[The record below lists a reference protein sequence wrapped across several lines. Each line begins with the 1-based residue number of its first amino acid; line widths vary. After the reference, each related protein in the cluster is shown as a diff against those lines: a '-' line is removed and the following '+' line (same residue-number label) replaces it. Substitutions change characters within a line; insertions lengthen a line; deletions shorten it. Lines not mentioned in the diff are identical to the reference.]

1 MDKPE
6 EELLRDRI
14 VCGVRDNSLRQQFLS
29 KTDLSLANCIDL
41 CRAHEASARQV
52 KDMAGAEK
60 VHVVKN
66 KSKPER
72 ITTET
77 PRKPRDTRCERCGLY
92 HESSPEDC
100 PAYNALCLNYGKKG
114 HYARKCRREEMP
126 HDKQKWAGKRKGKVR
141 QFQDDNDSERS
152 EDSEES
158 LMTLVVSPEE
168 EVHVVGSAAARYQ
181 RQLFAT
187 MVVEG
192 KEVKFQLDTGAT
204 CNVLPKE
211 DVPASVKIRQTTQR
225 LTLFSQED
233 MEAAGKCTV
242 RLVNPSNGKRYKGD
256 FVVVHKAPSSILG
269 AKTVQQM
276 GLISV
281 NHEVI

>member
-1 MDKPE
+1 M
-6 EELLRDRI
+6 
-14 VCGVRDNSLRQQFLS
+14 
-29 KTDLSLANCIDL
+29 
-41 CRAHEASARQV
+41 
-52 KDMAGAEK
+52 
-60 VHVVKN
+60 
-66 KSKPER
+66 
-72 ITTET
+72 
-77 PRKPRDTRCERCGLY
+77 
-92 HESSPEDC
+92 
-100 PAYNALCLNYGKKG
+100 
-114 HYARKCRREEMP
+114 
-126 HDKQKWAGKRKGKVR
+126 
-141 QFQDDNDSERS
+141 
-152 EDSEES
+152 
-158 LMTLVVSPEE
+158 
-168 EVHVVGSAAARYQ
+168 GSAAA

-204 CNVLPKE
+204 CNVIRKE

-242 RLVNPSNGKRYKGD
+242 RLVNPSNRKRYKGD

-281 NHEVI
+281 NHEVILAVATPMQSNTRVEPTRLSDDLDVLRAYDDVFSGEVAWSIRRSSEIGG